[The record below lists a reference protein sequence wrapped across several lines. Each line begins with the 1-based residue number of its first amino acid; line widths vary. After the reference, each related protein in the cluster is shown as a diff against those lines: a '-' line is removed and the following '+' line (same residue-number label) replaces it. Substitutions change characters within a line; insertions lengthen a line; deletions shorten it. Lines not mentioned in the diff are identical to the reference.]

1 MVLFCGFTAYL
12 GLYFLTRSAS
22 LAPHRSASFSSL
34 SKLTFPGLARVFDF
48 AVALKCFGVSISY
61 LIVIGGLM
69 PKVRLSFSFH
79 SSPKLMRRELLSVG
93 REIVQSI
100 YGIDVD
106 LVR

>member
-69 PKVRLSFSFH
+69 PKVRSKSDSPSLLWELIE
-79 SSPKLMRRELLSVG
+79 SSLARRS
-93 REIVQSI
+93 
-100 YGIDVD
+100 
-106 LVR
+106 

>member
-1 MVLFCGFTAYL
+1 MVLFCGLTAYL

-34 SKLTFPGLARVFDF
+34 SKLTFPGLARLFDF

-69 PKVRLSFSFH
+69 PKVRENYLTRSS
-79 SSPKLMRRELLSVG
+79 SSPH
-93 REIVQSI
+93 
-100 YGIDVD
+100 Y
-106 LVR
+106 